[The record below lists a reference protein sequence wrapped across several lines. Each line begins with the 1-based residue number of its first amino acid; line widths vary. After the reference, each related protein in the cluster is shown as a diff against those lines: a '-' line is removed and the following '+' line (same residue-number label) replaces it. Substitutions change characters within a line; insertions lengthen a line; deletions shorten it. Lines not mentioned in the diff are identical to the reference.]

1 MNTYLKTT
9 VFTYVD
15 GSWSINDTKISDWVV
30 MRPLCLTDRNCD
42 SMFTLVVHF
51 LHDYGV
57 EDSLRNMCTASNY
70 WNEQIIR
77 HWVDELIRNVGGAL
91 WREVFKNTAGPEKEK
106 FKAADR
112 IYAEYEKVFK

>member
-9 VFTYVD
+9 VFTFVNESWHID
-15 GSWSINDTKISDWVV
+15 GVPVSNWVV
-30 MRPLCLTDRNCD
+30 MRPIHLEGNDCD
-42 SMFTLVVHF
+42 SLFTLVVRYIR
-51 LHDYGV
+51 DYGV
-57 EDSLRNMCTASNY
+57 ENSLRNMCTSSNY

-77 HWVDELIRNVGGAL
+77 HWVDELIRNVGSAL
-91 WREVFKNTAGPEKEK
+91 WRDVFKSTTGPEKEK